1 MIPTKIEHIEEKKY
15 KKLTEISK
23 SLFFFS
29 RTNRSGIKNIKK
41 KRFTK
46 RKIFRAPLKSKIND
60 LKKQISKHIMQIML
74 FLFTKYLLSKVEQR
88 FKSYSG
94 TNRQTLGK
102 IVELKLRPYFA

>member
-1 MIPTKIEHIEEKKY
+1 MIPTKIEHIEKKNI
-15 KKLTEISK
+15 KSLPTEISK
-23 SLFFFS
+23 SLFFF
-29 RTNRSGIKNIKK
+29 RTNRSGIKNIK

-60 LKKQISKHIMQIML
+60 LKKQISKHTMHIML
-74 FLFTKYLLSKVEQR
+74 LLFTKYLLSKVEQR